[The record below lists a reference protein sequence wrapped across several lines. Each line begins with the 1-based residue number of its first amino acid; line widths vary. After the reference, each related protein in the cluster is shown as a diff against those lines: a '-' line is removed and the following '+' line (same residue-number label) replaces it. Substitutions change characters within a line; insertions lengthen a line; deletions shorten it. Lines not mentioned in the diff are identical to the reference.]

1 MFTYTC
7 SHPVTLATTGIRN
20 YGNSTSNWE
29 AMSKTIAATA
39 MSLLD

>member
-7 SHPVTLATTGIRN
+7 SHLATLATTGICN

-29 AMSKTIAATA
+29 AMSKTIAAMAT
-39 MSLLD
+39 SLLD